1 MTESTVYLQPAF
13 ILQQRKYRESSLIID
28 VLTRD
33 FGRISVLAKGVRK
46 TKSKTAGLLQPF
58 IPLLISYV
66 GHTELKTL
74 TGVERN
80 AGFVPASGMHSVPGD
95 RQAGSRL
102 ASGIH
107 SIPGDNP
114 AGSVPAVGIHSI
126 PGDRQASS
134 RLASGIHSIPGD
146 IIQPFNEIKGL
157 ALYCGFYIN
166 ELVVCFL
173 HKYDPHPEVFSDYGE
188 CLFALS
194 HGSSIE
200 AALRLFELNLM
211 EYAGYGLQLE
221 HDDNQRPIESSKKY
235 EFNVGQGP
243 VEAANGQFSGRT
255 LQALSA
261 RELIDP
267 QVLSEAK
274 ILMRIVIDAYL
285 QGRQLKSRTVINK
298 IMKHTSAE

>member
-107 SIPGDNP
+107 SIPGD
-114 AGSVPAVGIHSI
+114 
-126 PGDRQASS
+126 RQAGS

-221 HDDNQRPIESSKKY
+221 HDDNQSPIESSKKY
-235 EFNVGQGP
+235 DFNVGQGP

>member
-1 MTESTVYLQPAF
+1 MTESSVYLQPAF

-33 FGRISVLAKGVRK
+33 FGRISLLAKGVRK
-46 TKSKTAGLLQPF
+46 AKSKTAGMLQPF
-58 IPLLISYV
+58 IPLLISYI
-66 GHTELKTL
+66 GKAELKTL
-74 TGVERN
+74 TNVE
-80 AGFVPASGMHSVPGD
+80 
-95 RQAGSRL
+95 
-102 ASGIH
+102 
-107 SIPGDNP
+107 
-114 AGSVPAVGIHSI
+114 
-126 PGDRQASS
+126 
-134 RLASGIHSIPGD
+134 
-146 IIQPFNEIKGL
+146 IIQPFNEVKGL

-194 HGSSIE
+194 HGSDIE

-211 EYAGYGLQLE
+211 EYTGYGLQLE
-221 HDDNQRPIESSKKY
+221 HDDNQRPIEPFKKY
-235 EFNVGQGP
+235 DFNVGQGP
-243 VEAANGQFSGRT
+243 VEAVDGQFSGKT

-261 RELIDP
+261 RELADP

-285 QGRQLKSRTVINK
+285 QGRELKSRAVINK
-298 IMKHTSAE
+298 IMKHTNAE

>member
-1 MTESTVYLQPAF
+1 MTESVVYLQPAF

-33 FGRISVLAKGVRK
+33 FGRISLLAKGVRK
-46 TKSKTAGLLQPF
+46 AKSKTAGMLQPF
-58 IPLLISYV
+58 IPLLISYF
-66 GHTELKTL
+66 GKAELKTL
-74 TGVERN
+74 TDVE
-80 AGFVPASGMHSVPGD
+80 
-95 RQAGSRL
+95 
-102 ASGIH
+102 
-107 SIPGDNP
+107 
-114 AGSVPAVGIHSI
+114 
-126 PGDRQASS
+126 
-134 RLASGIHSIPGD
+134 
-146 IIQPFNEIKGL
+146 IIQPFSEIKGL

-173 HKYDPHPEVFSDYGE
+173 HKYDPHPEVFSDYRE

-194 HGSSIE
+194 HGSNIE

-221 HDDNQRPIESSKKY
+221 HDDDQRPIESSKKY
-235 EFNVGQGP
+235 DFNVGRGP
-243 VEAANGQFSGRT
+243 VEAVDGQFSGKT

-261 RELIDP
+261 RELTGT

-274 ILMRIVIDAYL
+274 ILMRTVIDVYL
-285 QGRQLKSRTVINK
+285 QGKQLKSRAVINK